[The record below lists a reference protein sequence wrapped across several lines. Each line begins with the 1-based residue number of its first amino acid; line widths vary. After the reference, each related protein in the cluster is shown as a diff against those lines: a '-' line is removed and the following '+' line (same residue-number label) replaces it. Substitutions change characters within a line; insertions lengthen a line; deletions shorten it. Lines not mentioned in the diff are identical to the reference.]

1 MRRKPMNDDIK
12 RILVVSRM
20 TKYCQKAVHYGVSL
34 ARKYGAELY
43 VIHVIHNPFG
53 YEGWNLPITSLK
65 KDYQRIQ
72 QEAKEDLDRLID
84 SEKAN
89 GMAVKELIR
98 GGEPTKEILKV
109 IKEENID
116 LLIMLAHE
124 EGRLEHF
131 LFGRSNEALIRRM
144 PCSILMVKKEPE
156 PVPDWSKQEYDAY
169 NEWD

>member
-1 MRRKPMNDDIK
+1 MEDIK

-20 TKYCQKAVHYGVSL
+20 TKYCRKAVHYGVSL
-34 ARKYGAELY
+34 ARKCGAELY

-53 YEGWNLPITSLK
+53 YEGWNLPIYSLK
-65 KDYQRIQ
+65 EDYKRIQ
-72 QEAKEDLDRLID
+72 QTAKEDLHRLID

-89 GMAVKELIR
+89 GMAVKELIKE
-98 GGEPTKEILKV
+98 GEPTKEILKV
-109 IKEENID
+109 VKEENID

-131 LFGRSNEALIRRM
+131 LFGRSNEELIRRM

-156 PVPDWSKQEYDAY
+156 PVRDWIEDKSEED
-169 NEWD
+169 EMI